1 MSNRSKI
8 INAFVDLFNS
18 KLNGID
24 YSSNIYRKA
33 IPKLKFW
40 DEINQY
46 PHISIVAGQEYRE
59 YLPANFKWGF
69 LQIKIYIYVK
79 NEESMEQIEQF
90 LEDIE
95 TILDANNNLSYDTNK
110 TIEEISI
117 LSIDTDEGL
126 LSPVGAG
133 EIQIQIR
140 YDL

>member
-8 INAFVDLFNS
+8 TTAFVDLFNNN
-18 KLNGID
+18 LNGVD
-24 YSSNIYRKA
+24 YDSNIYKKA
-33 IPKLKFW
+33 INKLKFW

-46 PHISIVAGQEYRE
+46 PHMSVVAGQEYRE

-69 LQIKIYIYVK
+69 LQIKLYIYVK
-79 NEESMEQIEQF
+79 NENAREQIEGF

-95 TILDANNNLSYDTNK
+95 ALLDANNDLEYYTNK

-126 LSPVGAG
+126 LHPVGVG
-133 EIQIQIR
+133 ELQIQIR